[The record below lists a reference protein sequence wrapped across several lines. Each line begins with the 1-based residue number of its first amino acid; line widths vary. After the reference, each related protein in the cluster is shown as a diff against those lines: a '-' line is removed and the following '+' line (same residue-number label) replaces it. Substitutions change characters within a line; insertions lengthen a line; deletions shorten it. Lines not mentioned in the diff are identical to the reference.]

1 MGKHLGDK
9 GHAAMTIKKEKAAAA
24 AGAQPGKNGFALISG
39 DKLLQ
44 LYAAMLK
51 CRMLQERV
59 FALSNKNKLKG
70 IGSSTAGQEAAVAG
84 TVIDLFAEDFVGGSD
99 SGFIASFVKGTPLD
113 EIFRQLNAS
122 KGRANTLAT
131 QLALAIGAARDNKT
145 NRNGR
150 IAVVFRGDASASPA
164 LWQKTLSR
172 AGAQGLPM
180 LFVSHSGLES
190 APSRLQV
197 KTDNI
202 ASKAED
208 YGFPQI
214 TVDGNDVVAVYRV
227 ASEAIAHARKGS
239 GPTLIECVPYRLSGP
254 GENDPIPNMEKY
266 LLRKGLFTGEFKA
279 QVAAAF
285 SRELDAAMKAAETG
299 TRSAF
304 SKH

>member
-1 MGKHLGDK
+1 
-9 GHAAMTIKKEKAAAA
+9 MTIKKEKAAAA

-39 DKLLQ
+39 GKLLQ
-44 LYAAMLK
+44 LYATMLK

-59 FALSNKNKLKG
+59 FALSPKNKSGEKG
-70 IGSSTAGQEAAVAG
+70 CAAAGQEAAVAG

-99 SGFIASFVKGTPLD
+99 PGFIASFVKGTPLD
-113 EIFRQLNAS
+113 EIFRQLYAS
-122 KGRANTLAT
+122 KGRASTLAA
-131 QLALAIGAARDNKT
+131 QLALAIGAATGNKT
-145 NRNGR
+145 NRNSR
-150 IAVVFRGDASASPA
+150 IAVVFRGNASASSA

-190 APSRLQV
+190 APSRLQA
-197 KTDNI
+197 KPAGI
-202 ASKAED
+202 ASKAEN
-208 YGFPQI
+208 YGFPRI

-239 GPTLIECVPYRLSGP
+239 GPTLIECIPYRLSGP
-254 GENDPIPNMEKY
+254 GENDPTLNMEKY

-299 TRSAF
+299 TRSA
-304 SKH
+304 SSSH